1 MTVINWPLSHW
12 IFFFGPLR
20 FVFEYPWC
28 TVCRPFDLLWITLN
42 YAFVTS
48 RLDYCNAL
56 YVGMDQASIKRLQ
69 LVQNAA
75 ARLLTGHK
83 KRDHITPI
91 LASLHWLPIRFRID
105 FKILLFVFKALNGLA
120 PAYIAELLQ
129 CYTPARA
136 LRSADQLLLV

>member
-1 MTVINWPLSHW
+1 MTFTSTFKFDKQVSTVVKSCIFKIRLLAKTKSYLSFKDLERVIN
-12 IFFFGPLR
+12 
-20 FVFEYPWC
+20 
-28 TVCRPFDLLWITLN
+28 
-42 YAFVTS
+42 AFVTS

-91 LASLHWLPIRFRID
+91 LASL
-105 FKILLFVFKALNGLA
+105 A
-120 PAYIAELLQ
+120 
-129 CYTPARA
+129 
-136 LRSADQLLLV
+136 SSLVQN